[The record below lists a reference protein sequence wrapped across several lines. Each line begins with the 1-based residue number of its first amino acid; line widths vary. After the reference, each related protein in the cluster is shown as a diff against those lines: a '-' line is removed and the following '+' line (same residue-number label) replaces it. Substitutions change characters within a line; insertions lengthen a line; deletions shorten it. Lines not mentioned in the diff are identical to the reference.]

1 MKRHLLRH
9 FVDINMDTTYT
20 NCEFHLLGEGVA
32 SLTEEFNAEE
42 ETQQWINE
50 ESGTTDIKSYT
61 PSIEVERQDVDQDD
75 TALSEWFDTMIDE
88 LPTGKAAATSY
99 VRVRLK
105 GSGPSYPAI
114 LQPCVATVGST
125 GGDAGGNVT
134 DVITLG
140 GRGDKIKG
148 TLTINAETGTAT
160 FSKGG
165 ASTVSV
171 QSVKSKASSGSTSLS
186 D

>member
-9 FVDINMDTTYT
+9 FVDIKMDTTYAAS
-20 NCEFHLLGEGVA
+20 EFHLLGEGIS

-42 ETQQWINE
+42 ETQQWINQ

-61 PSIEVERQDVDQDD
+61 PSIDVERQNVDQDD
-75 TALSEWFDTMIDE
+75 SDLSDWFDEMIDT
-88 LPTGKAAATSY
+88 LPTGKRAATSY
-99 VRVRLK
+99 VRVRLV
-105 GSGPSYPAI
+105 GNGPTYPAI
-114 LQPCVATVGST
+114 LQPCVVTVGST

-134 DVITLG
+134 DSVTLG

-148 TLTINAETGTAT
+148 TLTVSGNIGTFTKGTA
-160 FSKGG
+160 S
-165 ASTVSV
+165 AASV
-171 QSVKSKASSGSTSLS
+171 QTASAKSNMPLS

>member
-9 FVDINMDTTYT
+9 FVDIKMDTTYAAS
-20 NCEFHLLGEGVA
+20 EFHLLGEGIS

-42 ETQQWINE
+42 ETQQWINQ

-61 PSIEVERQDVDQDD
+61 PSIEVERQNVDQDD
-75 TALSEWFDTMIDE
+75 SDLSDWFDKMIDT
-88 LPTGKAAATSY
+88 LPTGKSAATSY
-99 VRVRLK
+99 VRVRLV
-105 GSGPSYPAI
+105 GNGPTYPAI
-114 LQPCVATVGST
+114 LQPCVVTVGST

-134 DVITLG
+134 DSITLG

-148 TLTINAETGTAT
+148 TFTVSGNTGTFTKDTA
-160 FSKGG
+160 SG
-165 ASTVSV
+165 ASV
-171 QSVKSKASSGSTSLS
+171 QSASAKTGGGSLS

>member
-9 FVDINMDTTYT
+9 FVDTKMDTTYAAS
-20 NCEFHLLGEGVA
+20 EFHLLGEGIS

-61 PSIEVERQDVDQDD
+61 PSIEVERQNVDQED
-75 TALSEWFDTMIDE
+75 TDLTDWFNKMVDT
-88 LPTGKAAATSY
+88 LPTGKNAATSY
-99 VRVRLK
+99 VRVRLV
-105 GSGPSYPAI
+105 GNGPTYPAI
-114 LQPCVATVGST
+114 LQPCVVTVGST
-125 GGDAGGNVT
+125 GGDAGGNAT

-148 TLTINAETGTAT
+148 TFTVSGNTGTFT
-160 FSKGG
+160 KDG
-165 ASTVSV
+165 ASGASV
-171 QSVKSKASSGSTSLS
+171 QSMRSSDKSLS
-186 D
+186 E

>member
-9 FVDINMDTTYT
+9 LVDINMDTTYA
-20 NCEFHLLGEGVA
+20 NPDYHLIGEGVS

-42 ETQQWINE
+42 ETEQWINQ
-50 ESGTTDIKSYT
+50 ESGSTDIKSYT
-61 PSIEVERQDVDQDD
+61 PSMEIERQDVDQED
-75 TALSEWFDTMIDE
+75 TELTDWFEKMIDT
-88 LPTGKAAATSY
+88 LPTGKSAATSY

-114 LQPCVATVGST
+114 LQPCTVTVGST

-140 GRGDKIKG
+140 GRGDKIPG
-148 TLTINAETGTAT
+148 TFDVSTGKFTAT
-160 FSKGG
+160 DALSV
-165 ASTVSV
+165 ASQSPVKVST
-171 QSVKSKASSGSTSLS
+171 KASGSLS

>member
-1 MKRHLLRH
+1 MKRHLMRH
-9 FVDINMDTTYT
+9 FVDIKMDTTYAAS
-20 NCEFHLLGEGVA
+20 EFHLLGEGIA

-50 ESGTTDIKSYT
+50 KSGTTDIKSYT
-61 PSIEVERQDVDQDD
+61 PSVEVERQNVDQDD
-75 TALSEWFDTMIDE
+75 SDLSDWFDEMIDT
-88 LPTGKAAATSY
+88 LPTGKNAATSY
-99 VRVRLK
+99 VRIRLV
-105 GSGPSYPAI
+105 GNGPAYPAI
-114 LQPCVATVGST
+114 LQPCVVTVGST

-148 TLTINAETGTAT
+148 TFTVSGNTGTFT
-160 FSKGG
+160 KDT
-165 ASTVSV
+165 ASNASV
-171 QSVKSKASSGSTSLS
+171 QSADNKPNGSLS

>member
-9 FVDINMDTTYT
+9 FVDIKMDTTYADS
-20 NCEFHLLGEGVA
+20 EFHLLGEGVS

-61 PSIEVERQDVDQDD
+61 PSIEVERQNVDQDD
-75 TALSEWFDTMIDE
+75 TALSDWFDEMIDN

-99 VRVRLK
+99 VRVRLI
-105 GSGPSYPAI
+105 GTGPSYPAV

-148 TLTINAETGTAT
+148 TFTVSGNTGTFTA
-160 FSKGG
+160 GG
-165 ASTVSV
+165 ASGASAYTA
-171 QSVKSKASSGSTSLS
+171 KSAETKATSNKSNLS
-186 D
+186 

>member
-9 FVDINMDTTYT
+9 FVDIKMDTTYAAS
-20 NCEFHLLGEGVA
+20 EFHLLGEGIS

-42 ETQQWINE
+42 EAQQWINQ

-61 PSIEVERQDVDQDD
+61 PSIEVERQNVDQDD
-75 TALSEWFDTMIDE
+75 SDLSDWFDEMIDT
-88 LPTGKAAATSY
+88 LPTGKSAATSY
-99 VRVRLK
+99 VRVRLV
-105 GSGPSYPAI
+105 GNGPTYPAI
-114 LQPCVATVGST
+114 LQPCVVTVRST

-134 DVITLG
+134 DSITLG

-148 TLTINAETGTAT
+148 TFTVSGNTGTFT
-160 FSKGG
+160 KDG
-165 ASTVSV
+165 ASSASV
-171 QSVKSKASSGSTSLS
+171 QSASNKSSGSLS